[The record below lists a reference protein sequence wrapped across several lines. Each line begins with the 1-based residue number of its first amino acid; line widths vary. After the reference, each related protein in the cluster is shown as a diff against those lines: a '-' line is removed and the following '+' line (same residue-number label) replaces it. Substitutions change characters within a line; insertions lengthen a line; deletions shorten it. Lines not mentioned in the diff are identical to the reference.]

1 MFNEIDVNRFVMS
14 YTFLEINIYIFT
26 LKFDQTLL
34 KLGKI
39 SNHYP
44 KIIKNV
50 QVYTSRCFSIYL
62 DITSGFRDI
71 IAQRKG

>member
-39 SNHYP
+39 STLYP

-50 QVYTSRCFSIYL
+50 QVCTLRCFFTYL

-71 IAQRKG
+71 VAQRKG